1 MAKPAVVSSL
11 SSVGNRKSDD
21 DFVFDFVF
29 VEKEFEND
37 CQGETDDDADSY
49 DYCEDVCSIMSNGNE
64 QENEDVLLYDDRP
77 TSPSTAGLKD
87 SALTVPSVLL
97 KDLDEAHEAARLT
110 LMSDNEGTN
119 DLVTT
124 CSEDERVVDTE
135 EKDTL
140 SSPSQHSSVVVE
152 QPEKE
157 EMEEGPEPAQSE
169 TTISSMISDK
179 KNGTSNENSPTLVPP
194 DTEAPSIVPSDSN
207 TIEEI
212 HTSTIKP
219 VSEKPAAPL
228 KTFIIMPS
236 AKPGSQPCF
245 VLANFPPKATTG
257 TSKDE
262 TPLVADNKS
271 SAIPSSITTT
281 ATGSKKTSV
290 SISRTSNKKRRK
302 KLKML
307 KKAQAAEK
315 FQQQAALL
323 NISQGKISKKLLKQ
337 SKKQA
342 TPPRCASK
350 KVANIAVSCALETMS
365 SYRKELSAVQSK

>member
-1 MAKPAVVSSL
+1 MANPAVVSSP
-11 SSVGNRKSDD
+11 SRVGIQKADD

-37 CQGETDDDADSY
+37 CEADDDADSY
-49 DYCEDVCSIMSNGNE
+49 DYCEDVCLIMSNGNE
-64 QENEDVLLYDDRP
+64 EENEDVLLYDDRP

-124 CSEDERVVDTE
+124 CSEDEHGLDTE
-135 EKDTL
+135 DKDTL
-140 SSPSQHSSVVVE
+140 SSPSQHSAVAE
-152 QPEKE
+152 QAEKE
-157 EMEEGPEPAQSE
+157 GMEEGPEPSQSQ
-169 TTISSMISDK
+169 TTISTISND
-179 KNGTSNENSPTLVPP
+179 NDNVAGSENSPTLIPP
-194 DTEAPSIVPSDSN
+194 DIESPSIGTSDSP

-245 VLANFPPKATTG
+245 VLANFPPKATAT
-257 TSKDE
+257 KDE
-262 TPLVADNKS
+262 TPLVADKKSTTSATNTASGNKKS
-271 SAIPSSITTT
+271 
-281 ATGSKKTSV
+281 SV

-315 FQQQAALL
+315 FQQQAAIL